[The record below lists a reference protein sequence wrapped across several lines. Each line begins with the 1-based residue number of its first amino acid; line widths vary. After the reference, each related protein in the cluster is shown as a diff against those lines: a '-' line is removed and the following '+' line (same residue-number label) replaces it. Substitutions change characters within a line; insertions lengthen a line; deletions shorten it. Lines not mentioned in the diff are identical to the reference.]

1 LSVEARYLE
10 PELPDELDD
19 AYAQTFDRLRRMFR
33 ARGCSAEEAADLAQE
48 AAIRAF
54 THIRRW
60 GVNGAGLDPLL
71 NRIARNLLIDR
82 YRRVTPHLVSL
93 DSADDIHDPT
103 QDPSEE
109 VARRQ
114 RRTAVQSAI
123 RSLPV
128 RHQKAIVYSLSGLSP
143 EEVGRQMG
151 IGRNAAD
158 ALLHRARRSLREHL
172 APVREGMWGIALAV
186 RLRWDRVTR
195 KVRIQSGAGEAAGPI
210 LSSAALGFASVA
222 VVIVVG
228 VGGGVAGHSDSL
240 ARLSGSRGKAPAAA
254 GGAVRG
260 AEGGGAGGAGSGS
273 SLGSDSVHTFQFGP
287 TKTTSQG
294 SKGVSNEVSV
304 PDPRGGDSPPLV
316 EIQQWIWRDPSAAPP
331 PDRQDDVISRA
342 LCHSRPL
349 CDLAGV
355 HA

>member
-123 RSLPV
+123 RSLPA

-172 APVREGMWGIALAV
+172 APVREGMWGIGVAV
-186 RLRWDRVTR
+186 RLRWDRFTR
-195 KVRIQSGAGEAAGPI
+195 RVGLNDQLADASFAGVANSAMSVAAAAIVAVLAVAGPGAGATPSI
-210 LSSAALGFASVA
+210 
-222 VVIVVG
+222 
-228 VGGGVAGHSDSL
+228 
-240 ARLSGSRGKAPAAA
+240 ARSGSSSRIDRTASISRQISS
-254 GGAVRG
+254 GGSSG
-260 AEGGGAGGAGSGS
+260 STGAGSSGIGADDQRSILLGAAKRSSNSSGS
-273 SLGSDSVHTFQFGP
+273 
-287 TKTTSQG
+287 TTTITAPSGNDGKPLARVQDRAYG
-294 SKGVSNEVSV
+294 RSA
-304 PDPRGGDSPPLV
+304 PDPADPVGSTLGTVVEKICTASP
-316 EIQQWIWRDPSAAPP
+316 AT
-331 PDRQDDVISRA
+331 
-342 LCHSRPL
+342 C
-349 CDLAGV
+349 AGW
-355 HA
+355 